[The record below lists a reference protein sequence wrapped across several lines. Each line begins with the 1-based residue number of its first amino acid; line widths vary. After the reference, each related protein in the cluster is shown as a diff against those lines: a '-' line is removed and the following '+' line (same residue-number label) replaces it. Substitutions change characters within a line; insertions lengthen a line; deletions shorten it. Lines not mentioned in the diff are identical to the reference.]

1 MATTSEYRRIMDRR
15 NEVLNQM
22 VKAEDKGDWRE
33 ADRLRE
39 ESFLLL
45 TAAQQAQTEEFTA
58 EDAYGSMA
66 G

>member
-1 MATTSEYRRIMDRR
+1 MDKR
-15 NEVLNQM
+15 NNVLNEM
-22 VKAEDKGDWRE
+22 VKAEDRGDWRE

-45 TAAQQAQTEEFTA
+45 TAAQQAQSGKFTA
-58 EDAYGSMA
+58 NDAYGGLA